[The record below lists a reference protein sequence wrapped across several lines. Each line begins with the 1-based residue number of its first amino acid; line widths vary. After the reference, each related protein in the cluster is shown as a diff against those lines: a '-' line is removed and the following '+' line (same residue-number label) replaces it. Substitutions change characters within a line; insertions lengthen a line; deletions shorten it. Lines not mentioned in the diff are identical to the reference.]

1 MNEFY
6 LFFHTFLLYAI
17 MSTMDSYYFHN
28 QKYMFYYCVLAVYFI
43 LVWFAA
49 RAADVVSCEAPLWET
64 WCLSPGW

>member
-6 LFFHTFLLYAI
+6 LFFHTFLLYFI

-43 LVWFAA
+43 LVWFAL
-49 RAADVVSCEAPLWET
+49 VLFKSLVWSK
-64 WCLSPGW
+64 SS